1 MKRNKAIIVLSAAM
15 LAFGFWGASASKAY
29 ADANTSTQ
37 ATDEQAK
44 IAQLKATIDTLQKKI
59 AELTAKVQAKQA
71 AAPVKKMTLP
81 EIAAEVQRIAKEKEI
96 LAQKVQAYVAAHP
109 NTATAKAP
117 ASTVDTNKRIA
128 EIKKE
133 INALTEKLMAQKAGS
148 QDTAQKEAVPA
159 EVKAEPAEKTQ
170 QPEDIAS
177 KATDQAAQPV
187 DNVINEPAAPKDVTP
202 EITITPEG
210 NVEANGEKQG
220 ITVTTENPKKG
231 LFQSIADYLAS
242 LFKF

>member
-1 MKRNKAIIVLSAAM
+1 MKRNKAIIVLSAIM
-15 LAFGFWGASASKAY
+15 LAFGFMGASASKAY
-29 ADANTSTQ
+29 ADANTSAQ
-37 ATDEQAK
+37 AADEQAK
-44 IAQLKATIDTLQKKI
+44 TAQLKAKIDALQKTI
-59 AELTAKVQAKQA
+59 AELTLKVQAKQA
-71 AAPVKKMTLP
+71 EAPVKKMTLA

-109 NTATAKAP
+109 NTVAGKTP
-117 ASTVDTNKRIA
+117 ASTVDANERIA

-148 QDTAQKEAVPA
+148 QGASQNKEAPA
-159 EVKAEPAEKTQ
+159 EVKTEPAEKAQ
-170 QPEDIAS
+170 QPEDVANQAS
-177 KATDQAAQPV
+177 DQAEQPSE
-187 DNVINEPAAPKDVTP
+187 NAIIEPASPNEVTP

-210 NVEANGEKQG
+210 NVEANGKKPD